1 MTEHTL
7 ELAMLLPREAECG
20 RCVEEVGRELG
31 RLDGVHDIEAD
42 VPRGLLNVHFDEGVL
57 DAGELRT
64 YARRAGAQAHCAD
77 HCPLAVHAHGEL
89 DLLVPLPGEDGA
101 QRRMLHVTGMDCADC
116 ALKLQN
122 TLRKERGVRA
132 ADVNFG
138 AATLAVAF
146 DPAENDL
153 AGVYRAVRRLGYDTV
168 ERRAEAEAAR
178 TAKAA
183 ATEGAKAAGGVA
195 AADPASVAAAA
206 GAATAT
212 AGISAAPAQRSFWLR
227 EPRALLTIAS
237 GAFVL
242 GGFAAEALAPSAAS
256 WLFAAAMAS
265 GGFYV
270 ARAAFYSLRARQVD
284 MNVLMTLAAIGAAA
298 IGQWSEAGLVVFLF
312 GLGTLLQV
320 ATLERTRRA
329 ITGLMSLTPSDAV
342 TVRDGVELT
351 VPLAEIVPGDIVLV
365 RPGGRVAVD
374 GVVLEGHA
382 AADQAPV
389 TGESRPVAKA
399 PGDQVFAGSI
409 IEGGRLRLRATSD
422 AADNTIAKIVHLVEE
437 AQSRRAPAETIVD
450 RFAARYTPIVI
461 TLAAA
466 VAFVPPL
473 LGASFETWFYRGLA
487 LLIISCPCA
496 LVISTPVSI
505 LAALANATRN
515 GVLIKGGAYLERVA
529 GIRAIAF
536 DKTGTLTEGR
546 PQVTDVVALNGAA
559 ADRVLAIAA
568 AVERLSE
575 HPLARAIGERA
586 KAASGESA
594 SAAAA
599 SAVATASATAAEC
612 GRGCA
617 DGSAACRDEHEHAPG
632 DERAHVHGHAHDA
645 RAPVACA
652 CGCEDGAE
660 SASSPGPRVERFRA
674 IPGRGVRAEVDGQLT
689 FVGRPDLLGAH
700 AEDPALVAAVS
711 RLEGEGKTAVVVG
724 DESGPLGVI
733 AVSDPLRPGAAA
745 AIADLRRLG
754 VDRIT
759 MLTGDNPETAAAI
772 AAQAGIG
779 DVRAGLLPADKVAA
793 VVGLGGDH
801 DAVAMVGDGVN
812 DAPALAAAGL
822 GIAMGAAGTD
832 AALETADIALMGDDL
847 GAVPETIRLA
857 RRTTHVI
864 WQNIAFSI
872 VVKAIFLILAPLGLV
887 TLWLAVFADMGT
899 SLLVT
904 ANGLRL
910 YRR

>member
-20 RCVEEVGRELG
+20 RCVEEVGRELA

-42 VPRGLLNVHFDEGVL
+42 VPRGLLNVRFDEGVL

-77 HCPLAVHAHGEL
+77 HCPLAVHSHGEL
-89 DLLVPLPGEDGA
+89 DLLVPLPGEDGT

-116 ALKLQN
+116 ALKLQGA
-122 TLRKERGVRA
+122 LRKERGVRA

-138 AATLAVAF
+138 AATLAVAL

-168 ERRAEAEAAR
+168 ERRAEAEAAK
-178 TAKAA
+178 TARVASA
-183 ATEGAKAAGGVA
+183 GGAKAAGKVA
-195 AADPASVAAAA
+195 ATDPASGATAA
-206 GAATAT
+206 GALTGAAGATGATA
-212 AGISAAPAQRSFWLR
+212 RSFWLH
-227 EPRALLTIAS
+227 EPRALLTILS
-237 GAFVL
+237 GVFVL
-242 GGFAAEALAPSAAS
+242 GGFAAEALAPSAS
-256 WLFAAAMAS
+256 PWLFAAAMAS

-270 ARAAFYSLRARQVD
+270 ARAALFSLRARQVD
-284 MNVLMTLAAIGAAA
+284 MNVLMTLAAVGAAA
-298 IGQWSEAGLVVFLF
+298 IGQWSEAALVVFLF

-329 ITGLMSLTPSDAV
+329 ITGLMSLTPPEAV
-342 TVRDGVELT
+342 TVRDGVEVA

-409 IEGGRLRLRATSD
+409 IEGGMLRLRATTG

-450 RFAARYTPIVI
+450 RFAARYTPVVVA
-461 TLAAA
+461 LAAA

-473 LGASFETWFYRGLA
+473 LGASFDTWFYRGLA

-515 GVLIKGGAYLERVA
+515 GVLIKGGAYLERAA

-546 PQVTDVVALNGAA
+546 PQVTDVVALNGAT
-559 ADRVLAIAA
+559 ADRVLAVAV

-575 HPLARAIGERA
+575 HPLARAIGEH
-586 KAASGESA
+586 
-594 SAAAA
+594 AAAA
-599 SAVATASATAAEC
+599 ACE
-612 GRGCA
+612 CA
-617 DGSAACRDEHEHAPG
+617 DELEHAPG
-632 DERAHVHGHAHDA
+632 DGHAHDEAPA
-645 RAPVACA
+645 RVACA
-652 CGCEDGAE
+652 CGCEDGTRDAGE
-660 SASSPGPRVERFRA
+660 VGARSARRPDLRVERFRA
-674 IPGRGVRAEVDGQLT
+674 LPGRGVRAEVDGRLT
-689 FVGRPDLLGAH
+689 FVGRPDLLGAR
-700 AEDPALVAAVS
+700 AADPALVAAVS
-711 RLEGEGKTAVVVG
+711 RLEGEGKTTVVVG
-724 DESGPLGVI
+724 DEDGPMGVI

-745 AIADLRRLG
+745 AVADLRRLG

-772 AAQAGIG
+772 ATQAGID
-779 DVRAGLLPADKVAA
+779 DVRAGLLPAGKVAA
-793 VVGLGGDH
+793 VASLSDDH

-857 RRTTHVI
+857 RRTTRVI
-864 WQNIAFSI
+864 WQNIVFSI
-872 VVKAIFLILAPLGLV
+872 VVKALFLILAPLGLV